1 MYDPK
6 HSQDVVLTTGPF
18 SVFVNSFLALL
29 NARHYLQPTA
39 EANKS
44 SEVHKR
50 QGIYR
55 PELHVMASQ
64 EEELHGS
71 RKNMFKHPGDDVMH
85 LTRSAMVS
93 SCISTGDERVLI
105 VTL

>member
-1 MYDPK
+1 
-6 HSQDVVLTTGPF
+6 
-18 SVFVNSFLALL
+18 
-29 NARHYLQPTA
+29 
-39 EANKS
+39 
-44 SEVHKR
+44 
-50 QGIYR
+50 
-55 PELHVMASQ
+55 MASQ
-64 EEELHGS
+64 EEELQGS